1 MPSLPA
7 PAAPASPLCGIL
19 AALPTPFDGAGALA
33 PAAVAPLLDLAAL
46 NGCHGVLM
54 AGSTG
59 EGPSLSPCER
69 VALVAE
75 AAAWRSR
82 RPAGASPFT
91 LLCGTGHPAWPEAA
105 RATGAALDAGADAAV
120 VVPPYYFKGVS
131 DDGLVDWFRR
141 VIDGAGSV
149 QPRILFYD
157 IPRHTGVPLPN
168 AVLRRLVDAYGPHGP
183 VVGLKDST
191 GDRAATLERIALLP
205 ELAIFTGTDTH
216 LSAVLAAGGAGAI
229 TALAGVRGDLLRRVW
244 DGRAAPDRAAAAG
257 GAAQVEL
264 DAGRALLD
272 GWPAVAALKAA
283 LAHRIGGDA
292 WRVRPPLCDLP
303 ANEGEAFREALA
315 RIGAVAQGVD

>member
-1 MPSLPA
+1 MRDSEPDRHPGDRLRRELSLTDATLLCVASVIGSGIFLTPGSIAARIPDPSW
-7 PAAPASPLCGIL
+7 IL
-19 AALPTPFDGAGALA
+19 AAWMVGGLLSLAGALA
-33 PAAVAPLLDLAAL
+33 NAELGAMYP
-46 NGCHGVLM
+46 H
-54 AGSTG
+54 AGG
-59 EGPSLSPCER
+59 DYVYLR
-69 VALVAE
+69 E
-75 AAAWRSR
+75 A
-82 RPAGASPFT
+82 F
-91 LLCGTGHPAWPEAA
+91 HP
-105 RATGAALDAGADAAV
+105 
-120 VVPPYYFKGVS
+120 
-131 DDGLVDWFRR
+131 
-141 VIDGAGSV
+141 GAGFLMGWLS
-149 QPRILFYD
+149 F
-157 IPRHTGVPLPN
+157 
-168 AVLRRLVDAYGPHGP
+168 
-183 VVGLKDST
+183 
-191 GDRAATLERIALLP
+191 
-205 ELAIFTGTDTH
+205 LAIFTGTDTH